1 MTTSL
6 TIQERAK
13 IEARYEVRNFI
24 VLVQKWWGACKDRH
38 KTRRPGTIRNCRAKL
53 MTAGSVNDRRK
64 ERAFIHKSISEEGE
78 NSAGN
83 LMRILQKS
91 THQAARNSGLTRHTI
106 LYVLHKELNY
116 HV

>member
-1 MTTSL
+1 M
-6 TIQERAK
+6 QRW
-13 IEARYEVRNFI
+13 R
-24 VLVQKWWGACKDRH
+24 GACKGGH

-64 ERAFIHKSISEEGE
+64 ERAFIHKLISGEGK